1 MRGGRWGAERM
12 RRRQLAKR
20 LFAFFAALCI
30 MYLHYRALKEMESSF
45 GFDRPDEAAP
55 ESAEVEVETTGNT
68 PDTDESEPVIDEP
81 FDVSAFEDKPPPP
94 SLPPPQPPNPE
105 IVPSLR
111 IVHHDHDIVREE
123 ALEKDPPCSDLAE
136 HCAGWASSGECA
148 KNPAFMLERCKESC
162 GLCGDSPAIGADET
176 RSLDPRAIG
185 HVVLN
190 SGHRMPLV
198 GFGTA
203 GLGDMTATAT
213 KWALQAGYRLVDTA
227 QAPEWYREDLVGEAI
242 RAFLASG
249 GATREELFITSKLH
263 PRDHGAERAKAMLE
277 SSLTNLGVDYLDLFL
292 LHYPACWGTLCG
304 GVEPQGT
311 WRDSWRALEELQRAG
326 KVRSIGVSNFD
337 VNELRELAEWA
348 RVEPAV
354 VQRNSDVFSADK
366 ETRQLCESKRW
377 QYEAY
382 SSLGSQ
388 WLMRGHRENPVL
400 THADVKR
407 IARKKGKSPAQVVL
421 RWAIQHGQIV
431 IPRSSNRGRIAENLD
446 VAGWTL
452 GDDDMFALDALDG
465 HPPFVQ

>member
-1 MRGGRWGAERM
+1 M
-12 RRRQLAKR
+12 
-20 LFAFFAALCI
+20 
-30 MYLHYRALKEMESSF
+30 
-45 GFDRPDEAAP
+45 
-55 ESAEVEVETTGNT
+55 
-68 PDTDESEPVIDEP
+68 
-81 FDVSAFEDKPPPP
+81 
-94 SLPPPQPPNPE
+94 
-105 IVPSLR
+105 
-111 IVHHDHDIVREE
+111 
-123 ALEKDPPCSDLAE
+123 EKDSPCSDLAE

-162 GLCGDSPAIGADET
+162 GLCGDSPAIGADGT
-176 RSLDPRAIG
+176 GSLDPAPPIG
-185 HVVLN
+185 DVVLN
-190 SGHRMPLV
+190 SGHAMPLV

-227 QAPEWYREDLVGEAI
+227 QAPEWYREDMVGEAI

-263 PRDHGAERAKAMLE
+263 PRDHGEKRAKAMVE

-354 VQRNSDVFSADK
+354 VQRNSDIFSADK
-366 ETRQLCESKRW
+366 EARQLCESKRW

-431 IPRSSNRGRIAENLD
+431 IPRSSNRARIAENLD